1 VRAIRAAL
9 AILAGAAALAGLL
22 AMSPAATGATVA
34 PRVPL
39 IARASFDLSAPEFGD
54 RISATITIE
63 IDRRRTRADTLHLS
77 YDLAPLQPVGPPRT
91 IRVARGNVELI
102 TVSVPVACISDACLA
117 ASGIA
122 QLHLAPA
129 KASIVT
135 TAGVRSV
142 SFAWPSLAVRDRVR
156 TADVSALQPP
166 VQADASPPPPSYRAS
181 PATLATILDVVA
193 ALLGVSAV
201 GLAAWETVCA
211 RRRRRAPEIE
221 LVRAIRLARSAQG
234 LGPPERR
241 RALELVARA
250 LGRGELQSRA
260 TRLAWSE
267 PTPEPAEFELLVAAI
282 ERERPV

>member
-1 VRAIRAAL
+1 MRAIRTAL
-9 AILAGAAALAGLL
+9 ATLAGAAALAGLL

-34 PRVPL
+34 PRAPL
-39 IARASFDLSAPEFGD
+39 IARATFDLSAPEFGD

-63 IDRRRTRADTLHLS
+63 IDRRRTRADTLRLS
-77 YDLAPLQPVGPPRT
+77 YDLTPLQPVGPPRT
-91 IRVARGNVELI
+91 IRVARGDVELI
-102 TVSVPVACISDACLA
+102 TVGVPVACISEACLA

-122 QLHLAPA
+122 QLRLAPA
-129 KASIVT
+129 KASIMT

-142 SFAWPSLAVRDRVR
+142 SFAWPSLAVRDRVH

-166 VQADASPPPPSYRAS
+166 VEADASPPPPNYRTS

-193 ALLGVSAV
+193 SLLGMSAV
-201 GLAAWETVCA
+201 GLAAWEMVCA

-234 LGPPERR
+234 LGAPERR
-241 RALELVARA
+241 RALELIARA

-282 ERERPV
+282 EREGTV